1 MQLGE
6 NVRVQRGT
14 LSYAEADLQKTAP
27 LVTVNTPFAMAWN
40 GVSLAP
46 GAMESEATAAT
57 EGDTGFQRLK
67 LANATTLQGDRG
79 ESCGGTDCAAVGHF
93 EVVDFQ
99 PLGGMRVESG
109 YYQGNASAGRAV
121 YVGFQPDAVLVKRV
135 GPATDR
141 WSVLRTSSMTGDNTK
156 DLDNAGLALA
166 ANLVQSL
173 TATGFTVGS
182 DARVNENLRDYYW
195 VAFKAADGEMKVG
208 QYSGTGAATRS
219 IAGVGFQPDYLIVM
233 PDLTADP
240 NGIPLFAGST
250 YPADTSFD
258 FDATQR
264 GPNCIRALESDG
276 FQVGTGNGVEPGP
289 SLNGAGVNYYYVAW
303 NAVPGRMAVGTYA
316 GDDAATRNLDVAGF
330 FPEWVV
336 VKKFPDGTTGRPPTH
351 KPASTGTTTDL
362 GLRFVDSPTIT
373 NTIKGLRPLG
383 FQVGNDERVNSA
395 TLCTGPCT
403 YHWVAFGPHVPAAY
417 YRSIG
422 TAADLTNQG
431 TITVTAGS
439 TAVTQGGRRGLEDR
453 RTAAAATG

>member
-1 MQLGE
+1 
-6 NVRVQRGT
+6 
-14 LSYAEADLQKTAP
+14 
-27 LVTVNTPFAMAWN
+27 MAWN
-40 GVSLAP
+40 GVSLTP

-99 PLGGMRVESG
+99 PLGGMRVKSG

-135 GPATDR
+135 GPVTDR
-141 WSVLRTSSMTGDNTK
+141 WSVLRTSSMSGDNTK

-166 ANLVQSL
+166 GNLVQSL
-173 TATGFTVGS
+173 TTTGFTVGS

-195 VAFKAADGEMKVG
+195 VAFQAADGEMKVG
-208 QYSGTGAATRS
+208 QYSGNGAATRS
-219 IAGVGFQPDYLIVM
+219 IPGVGFQPDYLIVM

-336 VKKFPDGTTGRPPTH
+336 VKKFPDGTTERPPTH
-351 KPASTGTTTDL
+351 KPASTGTTSDL
-362 GLRFVDSPTIT
+362 GLRFVDSPDHHQHHQ
-373 NTIKGLRPLG
+373 GAAAARLPGRQRRAGQQRDPLRRSLHLPLG
-383 FQVGNDERVNSA
+383 RLRAARARGLLPLDRNGRGPDEPGHDHRHRR
-395 TLCTGPCT
+395 LDGR
-403 YHWVAFGPHVPAAY
+403 H
-417 YRSIG
+417 
-422 TAADLTNQG
+422 
-431 TITVTAGS
+431 
-439 TAVTQGGRRGLEDR
+439 QGGRHGLEGGEPRTR
-453 RTAAAATG
+453 RPARPSAPTTT